1 MSNLLM
7 RRVLIRSCWT
17 TFAEVSHALSQLAG
31 APFPKLKVM
40 DRPWIESGAR
50 PTVRN

>member
-7 RRVLIRSCWT
+7 RRALIRPGWT

-31 APFPKLKVM
+31 APFPRLKGM
-40 DRPWIESGAR
+40 ERPLVESDAHT
-50 PTVRN
+50 TVYI